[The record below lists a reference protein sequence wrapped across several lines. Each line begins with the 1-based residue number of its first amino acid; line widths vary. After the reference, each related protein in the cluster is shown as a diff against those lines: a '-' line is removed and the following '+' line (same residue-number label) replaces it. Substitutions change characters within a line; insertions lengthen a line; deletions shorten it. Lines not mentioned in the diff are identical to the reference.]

1 MDKTHQALQIIA
13 QAIYDKKGMNAITL
27 DLRGI
32 SSLAD
37 YFIIAEGNV
46 DRHVKAIAGEVRETL
61 KSLGWQP
68 FHAEGEASGD
78 WIVLDY
84 GEIMIHLFTPELRE
98 RYALERLWKQSKIVN
113 VKIKESAV

>member
-1 MDKTHQALQIIA
+1 METDKALQA
-13 QAIYDKKGMNAITL
+13 AVQAIYDKKGMNIITL

-32 SSLAD
+32 SSLSD

-46 DRHVKAIAGEVRETL
+46 DRHVKAIAGEIHDNL
-61 KSLGWQP
+61 KKLGWQP
-68 FHAEGEASGD
+68 FHREGEFSGD

-98 RYALERLWKQSKIVN
+98 RYALERLWKESKIVN
-113 VKIKESAV
+113 VKIKVQAE

>member
-1 MDKTHQALQIIA
+1 MDKTDQALQTVS
-13 QAIYDKKGMNAITL
+13 QAIYDKKGMNIITL
-27 DLRGI
+27 DLRGV

-46 DRHVKAIAGEVRETL
+46 DRHVKAIAQEVRDKL
-61 KSLGWQP
+61 KSLGWEP

-78 WIVLDY
+78 WVVLDY

-98 RYALERLWKQSKIVN
+98 RYGLERLWKQSKLVN
-113 VKIKESAV
+113 IKIKESD